1 MTTPERDSQRTFTA
15 THRRF
20 LFLRSGGR
28 CQVCG
33 ELLTEEWHAHHV
45 IPHAAGGETALAN
58 GSALCVLCHLRT
70 HGRDVHM
77 TGHTPHPD
85 FGNELPIF
93 QKDYSWQEESLK
105 LFQTKI
111 DEYYSPA
118 PGAFTRAWVD
128 QVTPS
133 GGKTIG
139 SLKKAGWLIDQDLI
153 DYVVWVVPRNSIK
166 GGFEDDSKTVLL
178 DNKSKQRLGEP
189 HLRIDVEL
197 SSGRTKIP
205 RNHHGGVITYQ
216 ALENMY
222 DYFELLRRANVRLA
236 FVFDEIHH
244 GVEESTTNSGNQW
257 GATAKKCVAIAN
269 SVICLTGTP
278 LRSDD
283 KKVAFLDYRKVQV
296 ETDDGLR
303 QGFEVVPSFAFTY
316 ADGMA
321 TGIARKLIFEHFDP
335 WIDYVRED
343 AHTGEVIEQRQQ
355 RLSAI
360 KKSDAQRLK
369 RTPFQR
375 DKGDLPEQMLR
386 RAHEASEWMRRKGDP
401 DAAVLVICRDER
413 DKDGD
418 TIEHATETI
427 RKICGEDVAS
437 VSHED
442 PQSRERIQRF
452 KRDTSRW
459 IVAKQMISEGTNIPR
474 IRVVV
479 LLTVP
484 TQRVYWYQLI
494 HRSTRNEA
502 DDRLQ
507 DALILQV
514 KIDPI
519 EQWAAEVEQEVIV
532 GLDRVPSSSGE
543 GEGASEGPDE
553 VLRGLSAFLDDKNT
567 MLEGDDYTRQ
577 AAPAEKIYRQLA
589 PQTKQELWHVLKTLR
604 VGEELGVLNFPDIPP
619 ATENPFSVE
628 ERARRFWDEG
638 VKAIRQAVAI
648 YKEKGRDEKYP
659 ILFGMCKRHAGMGT
673 VKIEDLLASHDDPLG
688 VTQKFYE
695 AARRLVADA
704 KKLGEPPTE
713 RP

>member
-1 MTTPERDSQRTFTA
+1 M
-15 THRRF
+15 
-20 LFLRSGGR
+20 SG
-28 CQVCG
+28 
-33 ELLTEEWHAHHV
+33 HK
-45 IPHAAGGETALAN
+45 AN
-58 GSALCVLCHLRT
+58 
-70 HGRDVHM
+70 
-77 TGHTPHPD
+77 PD
-85 FGNELPIF
+85 FGNEQPIF
-93 QKDYSWQEESLK
+93 EKDYSWQERSLH

-111 DEYYSPA
+111 DEHYSPT
-118 PGAFTRAWVD
+118 PGGYACAWVD

-139 SLKKAGWLIDQDLI
+139 SLKKAGWLIDNDLV

-166 GGFEDDSKTVLL
+166 GGFEDDARNVELTNQSKH
-178 DNKSKQRLGEP
+178 RLGEV
-189 HLRIDVEL
+189 HLRIDTEL
-197 SSGRTKIP
+197 SSGRTRVP
-205 RNHHGGVITYQ
+205 RNHHGAVITYQ
-216 ALENMY
+216 ALETMY

-244 GVEESTTNSGNQW
+244 GAEESATSSGNQW
-257 GATAKKCVAIAN
+257 GATAKKCVQLAHC
-269 SVICLTGTP
+269 VICLTGTP

-283 KKVAFLDYRKVQV
+283 KTVPFLNYRKLHV
-296 ETDDGLR
+296 ETDDGLKS
-303 QGFEVVPSFAFTY
+303 GFEVEPSFAFTY

-321 TGIARKLIFEHFDP
+321 AGIARKLIFEHFDP

-343 AHTGEVIEQRQQ
+343 ANTGEVIEQRQQ

-360 KKSDAQRLK
+360 KKADAQRLK

-386 RAHEASEWMRRKGDP
+386 RAYEASEWMRKKGDP

-427 RKICGEDVAS
+427 RKICGETVVS
-437 VSHED
+437 VTHED
-442 PQSRERIQRF
+442 PQSHERIRKF
-452 KRDTSRW
+452 KKDTSRW
-459 IVAKQMISEGTNIPR
+459 IIAKQMISEGTNIPR

-479 LLTVP
+479 MLTIP

-494 HRSTRNEA
+494 HRATRNEA

-519 EQWAAEVEQEVIV
+519 EQWAAEVEQEVLV
-532 GLDRVPSSSGE
+532 GLERIPASRGE
-543 GEGASEGPDE
+543 GEGEGDGPSE
-553 VLRGLSAFLDDKNT
+553 VVRGLSAFLDDKNT

-577 AAPAEKIYRQLA
+577 AAPAERIYRQLA

-604 VGEELGVLNFPDIPP
+604 VGEELGVLNFPDVEP
-619 ATENPFSVE
+619 ATASPFTVE

-638 VKAIRQAVAI
+638 VKSIRQAVVI
-648 YKEKGRDEKYP
+648 YKQKGREEKYP
-659 ILFGMCKRHAGMGT
+659 VLFAQCKRHAGMGNM
-673 VKIEDLLASHDDPLG
+673 KIEDLLASHSDPVG
-688 VTQKFYE
+688 VAQKFYE
-695 AARRLVADA
+695 YARRLVADA
-704 KKLGEPPTE
+704 KKLGGDPPVK
-713 RP
+713 RAG